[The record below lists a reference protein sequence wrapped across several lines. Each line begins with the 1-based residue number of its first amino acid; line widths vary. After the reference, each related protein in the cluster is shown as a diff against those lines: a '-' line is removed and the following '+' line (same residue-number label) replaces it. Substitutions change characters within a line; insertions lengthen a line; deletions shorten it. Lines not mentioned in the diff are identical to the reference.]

1 MSDIEDNQPE
11 QVPFQDQLLFGK
23 HDLGMA
29 AYWALALSPSTKQLL
44 TPDCATKVSITLN
57 AIVPT
62 LDIVFN
68 KHETIDG
75 VKQNIPCQLSKTRK
89 QISIGREE
97 QLASQSKSHSRFFMD
112 GQSWINSVRETVISE
127 QKLLL
132 WLAGGDSTMDNI
144 SKLQQ
149 QFHQDSTQVNMKKM
163 FPPGQGRIVI
173 QEGKFL
179 AKDELDNIAAD
190 AKDYRYRVPT
200 SFHSKEHMAVEM
212 CMAGLFARNEAEG
225 KRSVYVENP
234 KDMKIIRLPSVFEE
248 SYLAF
253 LPAPA
258 DDQTRLAPGDKLMI
272 WFDFEDLDPSN
283 DNAWSA
289 RVAEPIPDAPA
300 ILVPIHMNRPWD
312 AKSGESG
319 AWKDD
324 RELTTIDL
332 SSLPADQPYAS
343 VMQHPGMLVRVKIVD
358 SDMEWKHMINNLDN
372 LMQKDE
378 KPELF
383 PGIMFENDLRLVM
396 GTRLD
401 KLDRY
406 DAFEHLR
413 AVDANFL
420 EAMDLNTAQ
429 KSVIAAGR
437 STPGNLLM
445 AEGGPGTGKTKF
457 AVEVFKAHAKQKDDY
472 QVVFLAPSN
481 KNVTDA
487 ATKFDQA
494 LKDLQKQG
502 LAAGKFVVR
511 LHSHDTKKRIRK
523 QNAKLD
529 RGRPVDARPKQTDG
543 LSEDQ
548 KTLIKEIEYARLIHE
563 HYEKSMMN
571 NVDLIDDHRVSQESF
586 DLSLGVR
593 VLQYINVLPSGP
605 KARDLSEYSGAREI
619 YEQYRAAE
627 TNDDFPESEK
637 KRMGAIF
644 SRIRYEVIKE
654 ASAVCS
660 TVTNAAQFSVVKAI
674 EESARLVI
682 LDEAARVSRFATLSI
697 FLINF
702 KNLVGKI
709 LVGDANQL
717 GIISTTT
724 RQKNPFALLCTS
736 SHMASFIHAGFDIHK
751 FNVQYRMSPP
761 IAKITTKL
769 IYKDAIINDPST
781 ACDQGGFRADVTKF
795 NGQKWGVKDAVVFHD
810 IPDTSTARTSL
821 SVGRTRYNSFY
832 LAYGINIALACLER
846 FPDKTI
852 GFLCGYQGHTALANS
867 AKVKM
872 VANKLPNVENFVPL
886 TVNQSQGKQFDIVI
900 LSLLVCGG
908 FGFQDDTHHQN
919 VAWSRARGAVHF
931 LASSKAINEFS
942 QPNRRNAVK
951 TFKDAV
957 KFARKTDIDGD
968 KLPECPYFK
977 SEQVD
982 LYRLN
987 DGRVDPTELE
997 EDAGTVS
1004 DTWGPASVTNVS
1016 STSDTT

>member
-1 MSDIEDNQPE
+1 MSDTEDNQPE

-23 HDLGMA
+23 HDLSMA
-29 AYWALALSPSTKQLL
+29 AHWALALSPSTEQLL
-44 TPDCATKVSITLN
+44 TPDCATTVSITLN
-57 AIVPT
+57 AMVPT

-75 VKQNIPCQLSKTRK
+75 VKQNIVSRLHIDSGACKLLDFKKIALPAFKGKKTDFNWPRGAFG
-89 QISIGREE
+89 ISIEVTFDAE
-97 QLASQSKSHSRFFMD
+97 CVADSRFFMG

-132 WLAGGDSTMDNI
+132 WLAGNDSTMDNI

-272 WFDFEDLDPSN
+272 WVDFEDLDPSN

-332 SSLPADQPYAS
+332 SFLPADQPYAS

-383 PGIMFENDLRLVM
+383 PGIMFENDLRLIM

-401 KLDRY
+401 RLDRY

-511 LHSHDTKKRIRK
+511 LHSHDTKKRIRE

-571 NVDLIDDHRVSQESF
+571 NVDLIDDHRVIQESF

-644 SRIRYEVIKE
+644 GRIRHEVIKE

-717 GIISTTT
+717 GIISMTT

-810 IPDTSTARTSL
+810 IPDT
-821 SVGRTRYNSFY
+821 F
-832 LAYGINIALACLER
+832 
-846 FPDKTI
+846 F
-852 GFLCGYQGHTALANS
+852 
-867 AKVKM
+867 KM

-931 LASSKAINEFS
+931 LASSKAINELS

-987 DGRVDPTELE
+987 DGRVDPTEFE
-997 EDAGTVS
+997 EDAGTVN
-1004 DTWGPASVTNVS
+1004 DT
-1016 STSDTT
+1016 